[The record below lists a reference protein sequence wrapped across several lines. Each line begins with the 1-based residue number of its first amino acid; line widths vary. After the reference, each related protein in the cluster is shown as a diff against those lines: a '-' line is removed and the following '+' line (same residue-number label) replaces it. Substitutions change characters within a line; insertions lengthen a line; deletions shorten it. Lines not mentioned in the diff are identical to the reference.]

1 MTIANTLFVRF
12 SRAFKKGPS
21 DQPDAFDMRLQK
33 LSTASARKHKHTYSV
48 FKNRAQRLAA

>member
-1 MTIANTLFVRF
+1 MTLATSIFARF
-12 SRAFKKGPS
+12 SRAFKKGEA

-33 LSTASARKHKHTYSV
+33 LSSSAARKHKTAHSV

>member
-1 MTIANTLFVRF
+1 MTLANTLFVRF
-12 SRAFKKGPS
+12 SRAFKKVPS

-33 LSTASARKHKHTYSV
+33 LSATSARKHKQAHSV